1 MKRLF
6 VAAVLGMA
14 VVGCAGKG
22 GSEPVKA
29 STAAP
34 SSANYFEMTRDG
46 RTYVFGSVKSMG
58 EFARTGNAGKTV
70 DEYYKGRVVTFEAA
84 EATRLKGEYEKQHK

>member
-1 MKRLF
+1 MKRLI

-29 STAAP
+29 SAAAP
-34 SSANYFEMTRDG
+34 TKANYFEMTKDG
-46 RTYVFGSVKSMG
+46 RTYVFGSVQAMQK
-58 EFARTGNAGKTV
+58 FATTGDAGKTV
-70 DEYYKGRVVTFEAA
+70 DEYYKGRVVTFEAS
-84 EATRLKGEYEKQHK
+84 EAVRLKGEYEKQHK